1 MPVEAENW
9 RQDSATERRPDM
21 ATTRSRSPSREGKT
35 RARAETIESLPE
47 ISIEL
52 TEEDITAHA
61 EVAVTAAY
69 EKAEAEIGPELA
81 EVMGWWDIAGYGP
94 IQVIAPGQPLLP
106 HAVIKVG
113 EQAFVLALVLL
124 NPFQALPGG
133 TNAGDVLSNFAL
145 PYEIRY
151 QAGNLTNWT
160 LGQPDMQAVHTGNLV
175 PGQYFYVDVLGF
187 TGSQPGLYEMNI
199 SARLLGAA
207 PPNISAPQFG
217 AFATTVFSLDAPGLF
232 GPAPPSPMRFQ
243 VYA

>member
-1 MPVEAENW
+1 MEAENLGVGLSD
-9 RQDSATERRPDM
+9 RKEAGM

-35 RARAETIESLPE
+35 RASAAETIEALPE

-52 TEEDITAHA
+52 TEEDIRAHA
-61 EVAVTAAY
+61 DAAVTAAY
-69 EKAEAEIGPELA
+69 EKAEAEIGAELA

-94 IQVIAPGQPLLP
+94 IQAIAPGRPLLP

-113 EQAFVLALVLL
+113 EQAFVLSLVLL
-124 NPFQALPGG
+124 NRFQALPGG

-175 PGQYFYVDVLGF
+175 PGQYFYVDVLAF

-243 VYA
+243 VYP

>member
-1 MPVEAENW
+1 
-9 RQDSATERRPDM
+9 M
-21 ATTRSRSPSREGKT
+21 ATTRSRSPSREGRT
-35 RARAETIESLPE
+35 RARAAEATESLPE
-47 ISIEL
+47 ISVEF

-61 EVAVTAAY
+61 EAAVTAAY
-69 EKAEAEIGPELA
+69 ERAEAEIGPELA
-81 EVMGWWDIAGYGP
+81 EVMGWWDIAGYGR
-94 IQVIAPGQPLLP
+94 IQIIAPGQPLLP

-113 EQAFVLALVLL
+113 EKAYVLALMLL

-145 PYEIRY
+145 PYEIQY

-160 LGQPDMQAVHTGNLV
+160 LGQPDMQAVHAGNLV
-175 PGQYFYVDVLGF
+175 PGQYFYVDVLAF

-207 PPNISAPQFG
+207 PPDVSAPQFG

-243 VYA
+243 VYP